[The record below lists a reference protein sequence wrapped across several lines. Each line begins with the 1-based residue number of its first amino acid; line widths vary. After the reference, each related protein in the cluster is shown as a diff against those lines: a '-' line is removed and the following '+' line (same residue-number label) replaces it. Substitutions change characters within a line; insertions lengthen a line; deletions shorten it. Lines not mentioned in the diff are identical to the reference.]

1 MAISEPN
8 EFDASLLILAEKLGD
23 LYPGQRKPDYYINK
37 LLKFIRDEWKPVK
50 LQLEQLIYDEAW
62 QGRRFKTPK
71 YNKYIKDMMLL
82 LPSIKAIFDGK
93 LELEITFGLS
103 SVAADI
109 DNPLKCFIDCL
120 QKKYGF
126 DDKMIY
132 RLIVNKDI
140 VKRGK
145 EYIDFNIIKLN
156 GE

>member
-1 MAISEPN
+1 MIVN
-8 EFDASLLILAEKLGD
+8 I
-23 LYPGQRKPDYYINK
+23 KPLSVN
-37 LLKFIRDEWKPVK
+37 
-50 LQLEQLIYDEAW
+50 EAW

-71 YNKYIKDMMLL
+71 YNKYIKDMLTI
-82 LPSIKAIFDGK
+82 LPPLKVSNDK

-132 RLIVNKDI
+132 RLIVNKNI

-145 EYIDFNIIKLN
+145 EFIEFEINPI
-156 GE
+156 

>member
-1 MAISEPN
+1 MIKVN
-8 EFDASLLILAEKLGD
+8 I
-23 LYPGQRKPDYYINK
+23 KPLSVN
-37 LLKFIRDEWKPVK
+37 
-50 LQLEQLIYDEAW
+50 EAW

-71 YNKYIKDMMLL
+71 YNKYIKDMLTI
-82 LPSIKAIFDGK
+82 LPPLKVSNNK

-145 EYIDFNIIKLN
+145 EYIKFNLYDIK
-156 GE
+156 

>member
-1 MAISEPN
+1 MKIN
-8 EFDASLLILAEKLGD
+8 I
-23 LYPGQRKPDYYINK
+23 KPLSVN
-37 LLKFIRDEWKPVK
+37 
-50 LQLEQLIYDEAW
+50 EAW

-82 LPSIKAIFDGK
+82 LPSIKTNFDGK

-132 RLIVNKDI
+132 RLVVNKDI

>member
-1 MAISEPN
+1 MRI
-8 EFDASLLILAEKLGD
+8 DI
-23 LYPGQRKPDYYINK
+23 KPLSVN
-37 LLKFIRDEWKPVK
+37 
-50 LQLEQLIYDEAW
+50 EAW
-62 QGRRFKTPK
+62 QGRRFKTNK
-71 YNKYIKDMMLL
+71 YARYIKDMLTI
-82 LPSIKAIFDGK
+82 LPPLTVPDCK

-132 RLIVNKDI
+132 RLIVNKSI

-145 EYIDFNIIKLN
+145 EFIEFDIKPI
-156 GE
+156 

>member
-1 MAISEPN
+1 MIVN
-8 EFDASLLILAEKLGD
+8 I
-23 LYPGQRKPDYYINK
+23 KPLSVN
-37 LLKFIRDEWKPVK
+37 
-50 LQLEQLIYDEAW
+50 EAW

-71 YNKYIKDMMLL
+71 YNKYIKDMLTI
-82 LPSIKAIFDGK
+82 LPPLKVSNDK
-93 LELEITFGLS
+93 LELVITFGLS

-132 RLIVNKDI
+132 RLIVNKSI

-145 EYIDFNIIKLN
+145 EFIEFEINEIN
-156 GE
+156 EV

>member
-1 MAISEPN
+1 MI
-8 EFDASLLILAEKLGD
+8 
-23 LYPGQRKPDYYINK
+23 INIK
-37 LLKFIRDEWKPVK
+37 ALSVNKAWK
-50 LQLEQLIYDEAW
+50 
-62 QGRRFKTPK
+62 GRRFRTPE
-71 YNKYIKDMMLL
+71 YNKYIKDMMMI
-82 LPSIKAIFDGK
+82 LPNIKTIFDGK

-103 SVAADI
+103 NTAADI

-156 GE
+156 NGV

>member
-1 MAISEPN
+1 M
-8 EFDASLLILAEKLGD
+8 ILNI
-23 LYPGQRKPDYYINK
+23 KPLSVN
-37 LLKFIRDEWKPVK
+37 
-50 LQLEQLIYDEAW
+50 EAW

-71 YNKYIKDMMLL
+71 YNKYIKDMLTI
-82 LPSIKAIFDGK
+82 LPPLKVSNDK

-103 SVAADI
+103 SIAADI

-145 EYIDFNIIKLN
+145 EYIEFNLHDIR
-156 GE
+156 